1 MFGSEHEA
9 ITLVERLFL
18 SIEWKI
24 ARDFFGAVGRDWY
37 RNFVASSGECL
48 GKCWICLFVISQSIF
63 LLEEPTF
70 LTLWS
75 LTHSKVQ
82 CSQRNNK

>member
-18 SIEWKI
+18 SIAWKI

-37 RNFVASSGECL
+37 RNFGETSGECL
-48 GKCWICLFVISQSIF
+48 GKWWIWFFGNNQSDF
-63 LLEEPTF
+63 F
-70 LTLWS
+70 A
-75 LTHSKVQ
+75 
-82 CSQRNNK
+82 